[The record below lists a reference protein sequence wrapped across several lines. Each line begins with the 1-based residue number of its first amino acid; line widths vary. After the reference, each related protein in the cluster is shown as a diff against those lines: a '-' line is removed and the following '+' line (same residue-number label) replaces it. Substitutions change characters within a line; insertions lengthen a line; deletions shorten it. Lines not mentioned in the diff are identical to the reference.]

1 MTVDDLKNDK
11 PKEQRKEKPIFV
23 TGDSIAKHL
32 NGWEVQKQHA

>member
-11 PKEQRKEKPIFV
+11 PKEERKEKSIFV
-23 TGDSIAKHL
+23 IGDSIVKHL